1 MKSGLGNARNFI
13 LESPII
19 KISLVIMLPDPAR
32 SSCLRHSTF
41 APETQTV
48 QVHQLNLWIRYFQML
63 PKTPYSDNI
72 NWEPIIICKR
82 SFKM

>member
-1 MKSGLGNARNFI
+1 MNSGPRNARNCI
-13 LESPII
+13 LESPIL

-32 SSCLRHSTF
+32 SSCLRHSTI

-48 QVHQLNLWIRYFQML
+48 QIRQLNLWIRYFQML